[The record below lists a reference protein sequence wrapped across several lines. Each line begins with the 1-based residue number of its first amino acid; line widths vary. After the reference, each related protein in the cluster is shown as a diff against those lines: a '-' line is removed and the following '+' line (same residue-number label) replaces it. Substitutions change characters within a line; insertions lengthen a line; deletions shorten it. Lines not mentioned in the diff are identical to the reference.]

1 MGNMNVQRHSD
12 RAMQF
17 APFAALKGYY
27 EAVRM
32 QERITEL
39 RKELSEDEAEAIS
52 NTLNKLRVGTT
63 VKIRYY
69 NVDAYTNIEGVITE
83 INPPYRKLKV
93 VKTAIPFDDIYTIE
107 LLGKNIP
114 F

>member
-1 MGNMNVQRHSD
+1 MGNINVQRHAD

-27 EAVRM
+27 ESIRL
-32 QERITEL
+32 QERITEP

-52 NTLNKLRVGTT
+52 NTLNKLQVGTT

-69 NVDAYTNIEGVITE
+69 DVDAYTIAIRARRYLTA
-83 INPPYRKLKV
+83 INSYRYTKTPPY
-93 VKTAIPFDDIYTIE
+93 
-107 LLGKNIP
+107 
-114 F
+114 

>member
-1 MGNMNVQRHSD
+1 MDKAKTQRHAD

-27 EAVRM
+27 ECVRM
-32 QERITEL
+32 QERITEP

-69 NVDAYTNIEGVITE
+69 DVDAYTSIEGAVTE
-83 INPPYRKLKV
+83 LNPPYRRLKV

-107 LLGKNIP
+107 LLSKDIL

>member
-1 MGNMNVQRHSD
+1 MGNMNIQRHAD

-17 APFAALKGYY
+17 APFSALKGYY
-27 EAVRM
+27 ESIRQ
-32 QERITEL
+32 QERLTEPK
-39 RKELSEDEAEAIS
+39 KELSEDEAEALS
-52 NTLNKLRVGTT
+52 NILNKLRLGTT

-69 NVDAYTNIEGVITE
+69 DVDAYTTMEGVVTE
-83 INPPYRKLKV
+83 INLPYHRLKI

-107 LLGKNIP
+107 LLGKDIM

>member
-1 MGNMNVQRHSD
+1 MGSMNVQRHAD

-27 EAVRM
+27 EAVRL
-32 QERITEL
+32 QERITEP

-69 NVDAYTNIEGVITE
+69 DVDAYTNIEGVVTE
-83 INPPYRKLKV
+83 LNLPYHRLKV

-107 LLGKNIP
+107 LLSKDIL

>member
-1 MGNMNVQRHSD
+1 MGNINVQRHAD

-27 EAVRM
+27 ESIRL
-32 QERITEL
+32 QERITEPK
-39 RKELSEDEAEAIS
+39 KELSEDEAEAIS

-69 NVDAYTNIEGVITE
+69 DVDAYTIAIRARRYLTA
-83 INPPYRKLKV
+83 INSYRYTKTPPY
-93 VKTAIPFDDIYTIE
+93 
-107 LLGKNIP
+107 
-114 F
+114 

>member
-1 MGNMNVQRHSD
+1 MDNVKTQRHAD

-27 EAVRM
+27 ECVRM
-32 QERITEL
+32 QERITETK
-39 RKELSEDEAEAIS
+39 KELSEDEAETIS
-52 NTLNKLRVGTT
+52 NKLNKLRVGIT

-69 NVDAYTNIEGVITE
+69 DVDAYTNIEGVVTE
-83 INPPYRKLKV
+83 INTPYRRLKV
-93 VKTAIPFDDIYTIE
+93 VKTVIPFDDIYSIE
-107 LLGKNIP
+107 LLAKGIL

>member
-1 MGNMNVQRHSD
+1 MGNMNIQCHAD

-27 EAVRM
+27 ESIRL
-32 QERITEL
+32 QERITEP

-52 NTLNKLRVGTT
+52 NTLNKLQVGTT

-69 NVDAYTNIEGVITE
+69 DVDAYTIAIRARRYLTA
-83 INPPYRKLKV
+83 INSYRYTKTPPY
-93 VKTAIPFDDIYTIE
+93 
-107 LLGKNIP
+107 
-114 F
+114 

>member
-1 MGNMNVQRHSD
+1 MDNVKTQRVAD

-27 EAVRM
+27 ECVRK
-32 QERITEL
+32 QERITEPK
-39 RKELSEDEAEAIS
+39 KELSEDEAETIS
-52 NTLNKLRVGTT
+52 NTLNKLRVGIT

-69 NVDAYTNIEGVITE
+69 DVDAYTNIEGVVTE
-83 INPPYRKLKV
+83 VNTPYRRLKV
-93 VKTAIPFDDIYTIE
+93 VKTVIPFDDIYSIE
-107 LLGKNIP
+107 LLAKDIL

>member
-1 MGNMNVQRHSD
+1 MDKVKTQRHAD

-17 APFAALKGYY
+17 APFAALKGHY
-27 EAVRM
+27 EAVRI
-32 QERITEL
+32 QERITEPK
-39 RKELSEDEAEAIS
+39 KELSEDEAEAIS

-63 VKIRYY
+63 VRIRYY
-69 NVDAYTNIEGVITE
+69 DVDAYTSIEGAVTE
-83 INPPYRKLKV
+83 LNPPYRRLKV

-107 LLGKNIP
+107 LLGKSVL